1 MRWINLWAGAVT
13 LAATIAAGQGTLA
26 QTWTATWGTAQPL
39 THPGPPPAIRPA
51 PPGAP
56 TMPRPTTP
64 SPMVTYPKILDDQT
78 VRMVVR
84 TSIAGDQVR
93 LEFRNVAGGET
104 VTFDSVRVAL
114 ALDGGATAPGSDR
127 AVTFGGQTRLTLF
140 AGARAVSD
148 PVDMTLPA
156 LTRLAV
162 SIHVVKPTPVNT
174 VHALGLNDTYIA
186 GGDQAQASSLTDAQT
201 IRSYFWLSG
210 VDVRAS
216 DPKAGAI
223 VAFGDSITD
232 GYATTPGAHAAWP
245 DLLAQQLQSDARTA
259 RWSVVNAGISG
270 NRVLRAG
277 AGDAAVARFDADVL
291 GRTGV
296 KWVILLEGINDINMS
311 IMPIMPDSEKV
322 SAEQIIDG
330 MSQLID
336 RAHARGVRIAGG
348 TILPTKGL
356 WFHNTEGERMRQRIN
371 DWIRTSGRFDAVID
385 FDRAV
390 RDPKDPQRLRDQF
403 NPGDHVHPND
413 AGNQAMA
420 QAINRTI
427 FEVCDVSA
435 SISRSAPCR

>member
-1 MRWINLWAGAVT
+1 MRRINL
-13 LAATIAAGQGTLA
+13 LAAAVISMAIVAGGQGALA
-26 QTWTATWGTAQPL
+26 QTWTAAWGTAQPL
-39 THPGPPPAIRPA
+39 SQPGPPPAIRPA
-51 PPGAP
+51 PAGGP
-56 TMPRPTTP
+56 TMPQPTTP
-64 SPMVTYPKILDDQT
+64 SPMVAYPKTLDDQT
-78 VRMVVR
+78 VRMVAR

-93 LEFRNVAGGET
+93 LEFRAVAGGEP

-114 ALDGGATAPGSDR
+114 AAEGGATAPASDK
-127 AVTFGGQTRLTLF
+127 AVTFGGRTKLTLF
-140 AGARAVSD
+140 GGARAVSD
-148 PVDMTLPA
+148 PVDLPVAA

-162 SIHVVKPTPVNT
+162 SIHVSKPTAVNT
-174 VHALGLNDTYIA
+174 VHALGLNDAYIA
-186 GGDQAQASSLTDAQT
+186 PGDQAQASGLTDAQT
-201 IRSYFWLSG
+201 VRSYFWLSG
-210 VDVRAS
+210 VDVRANDS
-216 DPKAGAI
+216 KAGTI

-232 GYATTPGAHAAWP
+232 GYATTPGAYAAWP
-245 DLLAQQLQSDARTA
+245 DLLALQLQSDARTA
-259 RWSVVNAGISG
+259 RWSVVNTGISG

-322 SAEQIIDG
+322 TAEQIIEG

-336 RAHARGVRIAGG
+336 RAHARGVRVAGG

-356 WFHNTEGERMRQRIN
+356 WFHNAEGELMRRQIN

-390 RDPKDPQRLRDQF
+390 RDSKDPQKLHDQF

-413 AGNQAMA
+413 AGNRAMA
-420 QAINRTI
+420 QAINPTI
-427 FEVCDVSA
+427 FEVCDASTSA
-435 SISRSAPCR
+435 SKFAPCQ